1 MVLLAS
7 LLVLMR
13 PMFVLVASVLVLGQL
28 HETAAKTIFSNQ
40 EQTSNTVNHHYLRL
54 LKGERMSLL
63 SDFDLHIEV
72 IVFLPQVLELRQKT
86 IFLEHL

>member
-40 EQTSNTVNHHYLRL
+40 EQTSNTVNHHLRL

-63 SDFDLHIEV
+63 SDFDLHIEG